1 MKKLLVTAATVI
13 ALATT
18 SVSAKVIGKVNGY
31 KVTEAEANKLL
42 KVLTHGKVKYSQL
55 SPKDKREIVKRLA
68 IDKVVIKAAYR
79 GLSKKERDF
88 VIANAWMAKK
98 IRNIKVSD
106 KEARKI
112 YNQNKQLFKDR
123 KTGKI
128 LPFRKVKNN
137 IKLQLKQKKVIDRLM
152 KKAKIT
158 VYK

>member
-1 MKKLLVTAATVI
+1 MKKLFVAVLA
-13 ALATT
+13 ALALITT
-18 SVSAKVIGKVNGY
+18 GASAKVIGKVNGY

-42 KVLTHGKVKYSQL
+42 KVLTGGKVKYSQL
-55 SPKDKREIVKRLA
+55 NAKDKREIVKRLA

-112 YNQNKQLFKDR
+112 YNQNKRLFKDKKGR
-123 KTGKI
+123 I
-128 LPFRKVKNN
+128 LPFKKVKNN

>member
-1 MKKLLVTAATVI
+1 MKKLLMVATILVALVTSV
-13 ALATT
+13 
-18 SVSAKVIGKVNGY
+18 VSAKVIGSVNGY

-42 KVLTHGKVKYSQL
+42 KVLTNGKVKYSQL

-68 IDKVVIKAAYR
+68 IDKIVIKAAYR
-79 GLSKKERDF
+79 GLTKKERDF

-106 KEARKI
+106 AEARKI

-128 LPFRKVKNN
+128 LPFRKVKNA
-137 IKLQLKQKKVIDRLM
+137 IKLQLKQKKVIDRLLR
-152 KKAKIT
+152 KAKIT